1 MRQKIATLPLMALA
15 LFFMACA
22 GSDGNTDAG
31 TDPTDASNG
40 LDPCVDDSDCSS
52 PETCEEDGYCRYVP
66 GPKPDV
72 NRLNGLFNLEL
83 NGSSGAALVT
93 GKIDGKSIYMED
105 AWVEYFPE
113 DDSHINIYLYGILTN
128 NLYRILLIQVDPNSQ
143 LNTEIGLG
151 ADGPGMGA
159 VELLEVYDDGSTKSQ
174 TSVAEVIGG
183 NIVFSSFSTTDDD
196 EIKGTFTVEVR
207 PVDGI

>member
-1 MRQKIATLPLMALA
+1 MKRKIATLPLMALV
-15 LFFMACA
+15 LFFMACG
-22 GSDGNTDAG
+22 GSEGNTDAG
-31 TDPTDASNG
+31 TDAGDASSG
-40 LDPCVDDSDCSS
+40 LDPCVDDSDCGS
-52 PETCEEDGYCRYVP
+52 PETCQEDGYCRYVP

-183 NIVFSSFSTTDDD
+183 NIVFSSFSTTDGD
-196 EIKGTFTVEVR
+196 EIKATFTAEVR